1 MYFHIPIFFLFSVTV
16 EELKKN
22 FQYLHVF
29 SSCDCADGE
38 VGTCTPCSPGQMTN
52 NNCSID
58 VSILPTVAEVGTN
71 KQICLQAKLSTK
83 M

>member
-1 MYFHIPIFFLFSVTV
+1 MTLVFSVKV
-16 EELKKN
+16 EEMKEN

-38 VGTCTPCSPGQMTN
+38 VGTCTPCSLGQVTN

-58 VSILPTVAEVGTN
+58 VSILPTVTEIGTGNEV
-71 KQICLQAKLSTK
+71 CLQASLKT
-83 M
+83 